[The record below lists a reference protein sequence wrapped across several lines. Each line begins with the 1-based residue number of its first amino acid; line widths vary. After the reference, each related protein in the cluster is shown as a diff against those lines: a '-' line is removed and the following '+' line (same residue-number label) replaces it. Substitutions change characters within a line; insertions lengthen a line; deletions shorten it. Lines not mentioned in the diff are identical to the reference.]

1 MTSADPPA
9 RDRVWPA
16 PTMVP
21 EAVAVDHQFDADGL
35 YALRASLAAHA
46 GDLGAAPEQVE
57 RLLIVGG
64 ELATNA
70 VRHGGGTGRLRLWR
84 DGDLLRCQIS
94 DDGQG
99 MPDPDAG
106 TRQPRPTALGGRG
119 LWIVRHLCADLVVE
133 TGPKGT
139 TVTAAIPLDGAGL
152 SPDGSELPRSR

>member
-9 RDRVWPA
+9 RDRAGLA

-35 YALRASLAAHA
+35 YALRAALAAHA
-46 GDLGAAPEQVE
+46 DDLGAAPEQVE

-70 VRHGGGTGRLRLWR
+70 IRHGGGSGRLRLWR
-84 DGDLLRCQIS
+84 DGGLLRCQIS
-94 DDGQG
+94 DHGPG
-99 MPDPDAG
+99 LADPTAG
-106 TRQPRPTALGGRG
+106 TRQPEPTALGGRG
-119 LWIVRHLCADLVVE
+119 LWIVRHLCDDLVIE

-139 TVTAAIPLDGAGL
+139 TITAAVAAVSPAGR
-152 SPDGSELPRSR
+152 RSG

>member
-9 RDRVWPA
+9 RDRAGPA

-35 YALRASLAAHA
+35 YALRAALAAHA
-46 GDLGAAPEQVE
+46 DDLGAVPEQVE

-70 VRHGGGTGRLRLWR
+70 IRHGGGSGRLRLWR
-84 DGDLLRCQIS
+84 DGEMLRCQIS
-94 DDGQG
+94 DRGPG
-99 MPDPDAG
+99 LADPSAG
-106 TRQPRPTALGGRG
+106 TRQPEPTALGGRG
-119 LWIVRHLCADLVVE
+119 LWIVRRLCPDLSIE

-139 TVTAAIPLDGAGL
+139 TVTAAVPIL
-152 SPDGSELPRSR
+152 SPDGQRSG